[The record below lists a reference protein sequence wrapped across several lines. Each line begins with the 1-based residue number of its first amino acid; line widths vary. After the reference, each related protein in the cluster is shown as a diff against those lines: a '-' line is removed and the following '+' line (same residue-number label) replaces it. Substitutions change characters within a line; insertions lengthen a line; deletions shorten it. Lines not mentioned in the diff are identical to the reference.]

1 MNAMISRGFVSM
13 VRAVTL
19 QERTYAIVIQG
30 TREARMESDA
40 KVKMFYFISLG
51 GLLWVHQIF
60 CFNAFRY
67 LVGLAGVALLC
78 STVAHD
84 NMRASGFFGSSFTL
98 WENTVGET
106 ERIKNFRDGKF
117 LSAGET
123 RAENEWW

>member
-51 GLLWVHQIF
+51 GLLWVHHIF
-60 CFNAFRY
+60 LF
-67 LVGLAGVALLC
+67 
-78 STVAHD
+78 
-84 NMRASGFFGSSFTL
+84 
-98 WENTVGET
+98 
-106 ERIKNFRDGKF
+106 
-117 LSAGET
+117 
-123 RAENEWW
+123 